1 MSLREATTTRLP
13 EEVSIYDRFT
23 NLYDLMFRVNG
34 YGRSVERYLREN
46 PLPLAPGAR
55 VLDAG
60 CGTGLLTL
68 AFLRAHRRPASVA
81 SIDLS
86 LRSLQTARRAAE
98 KQEGRAA
105 RRRVAFAQANALALP
120 FADETFDLVMT
131 SGVLEYL
138 PLREGLQEMARVLAP
153 GGLLFFVPVR
163 PSPLTLLL
171 EVMFRFKAHPPAE
184 VDAGT
189 RRFFRV
195 IEHYR
200 FPPYEPIGWT
210 STARHDAAY
219 VELPDG
225 RRLVLVTFTTD
236 FAKERDIIPTVAR
249 EVLSKL
255 SAVSSQPS
263 ANPGGGRELK

>member
-1 MSLREATTTRLP
+1 MSHREATTTRLP
-13 EEVSIYDRFT
+13 DDPVSIYDRFT

-46 PLPLAPGAR
+46 PLPLAAGAR

-68 AFLRAHRRPASVA
+68 AFLRAHRRPADIA

-86 LRSLQTARRAAE
+86 VRSLDTARRAAQ
-98 KQEGRAA
+98 KLRPAP
-105 RRRVAFAQANALALP
+105 RRPVTFAQADALRLP
-120 FADETFDLVMT
+120 FADETFDFVMT

-171 EVMFRFKAHPPAE
+171 EVMFSFKAHPPRE
-184 VDAGT
+184 VEENT

-195 IEHYR
+195 IEHHR
-200 FPPYEPIGWT
+200 FAPFEPIGWT
-210 STARHDAAY
+210 KS
-219 VELPDG
+219 
-225 RRLVLVTFTTD
+225 LVM
-236 FAKERDIIPTVAR
+236 AQK
-249 EVLSKL
+249 S
-255 SAVSSQPS
+255 
-263 ANPGGGRELK
+263 

>member
-1 MSLREATTTRLP
+1 MTQQEATTTRLP
-13 EEVSIYDRFT
+13 DEVSIYDRFT

-34 YGRSVERYLREN
+34 YGRSVEHYLREN
-46 PLPLAPGAR
+46 PLPLAAGAR

-68 AFLRAHRRPASVA
+68 AFLRAHRRPADIT

-86 LRSLQTARRAAE
+86 VRSLQTAR
-98 KQEGRAA
+98 KAA
-105 RRRVAFAQANALALP
+105 RKLKLAPRREATFAQANALTLP

-163 PSPLTLLL
+163 PAPVTLLL
-171 EVMFRFKAHPPAE
+171 EVMFRFKAHPPEE
-184 VDAGT
+184 VEENT

-195 IEHYR
+195 IEHHH
-200 FPPYEPIGWT
+200 FAPFEPIGWT
-210 STARHDAAY
+210 KS
-219 VELPDG
+219 
-225 RRLVLVTFTTD
+225 LVL
-236 FAKERDIIPTVAR
+236 AQKP
-249 EVLSKL
+249 
-255 SAVSSQPS
+255 
-263 ANPGGGRELK
+263 

>member
-1 MSLREATTTRLP
+1 MTHQEATTTGLP
-13 EEVSIYDRFT
+13 DEVSIYDRFT

-34 YGRSVERYLREN
+34 YGRSVEGYLRDN
-46 PLPLAPGAR
+46 PMPLAAGAR

-68 AFLRAHRRPASVA
+68 AFLRAHRRPAEIT

-86 LRSLQTARRAAE
+86 VRSLQTARRAAQ
-98 KQEGRAA
+98 KLRPAP
-105 RRRVAFAQANALALP
+105 RREVTFAQANALKLP

-171 EVMFRFKAHPPAE
+171 EVMFRFKAHPPDE
-184 VDAGT
+184 VDENT

-195 IEHYR
+195 IEHHR
-200 FPPYEPIGWT
+200 FAPFEPIGWT
-210 STARHDAAY
+210 KS
-219 VELPDG
+219 
-225 RRLVLVTFTTD
+225 LVI
-236 FAKERDIIPTVAR
+236 AQK
-249 EVLSKL
+249 S
-255 SAVSSQPS
+255 
-263 ANPGGGRELK
+263 

>member
-1 MSLREATTTRLP
+1 MSHQEATTTGLP
-13 EEVSIYDRFT
+13 DEVSIYDRFT

-34 YGRSVERYLREN
+34 YGRSVEGYLRDN
-46 PLPLAPGAR
+46 PLPLAAGAR

-68 AFLRAHRRPASVA
+68 AFLRAHRRRADIT

-86 LRSLQTARRAAE
+86 VRSLHTARRATQKLQPAP
-98 KQEGRAA
+98 
-105 RRRVAFAQANALALP
+105 RREVTFAQANALALP

-138 PLREGLQEMARVLAP
+138 PLQDGLQEMARVLAP

-163 PSPLTLLL
+163 PSLLTLLL

-184 VDAGT
+184 VDEHT

-195 IEHYR
+195 IEHHR
-200 FPPYEPIGWT
+200 FAPFEPIGWT
-210 STARHDAAY
+210 KS
-219 VELPDG
+219 
-225 RRLVLVTFTTD
+225 LVI
-236 FAKERDIIPTVAR
+236 AQKM
-249 EVLSKL
+249 
-255 SAVSSQPS
+255 
-263 ANPGGGRELK
+263 

>member
-1 MSLREATTTRLP
+1 MSHQEATTTGLP

-23 NLYDLMFRVNG
+23 NLYELTFRVNG
-34 YGRSVERYLREN
+34 YGRSVEGYLREN
-46 PLPLAPGAR
+46 PLPLAAGAR

-68 AFLRAHRRPASVA
+68 AFLRAHRRPADIT

-86 LRSLQTARRAAE
+86 VRSLQTARRAAE
-98 KQEGRAA
+98 KLKPAP
-105 RRRVAFAQANALALP
+105 RREVTFAQANALQLP

-138 PLREGLQEMARVLAP
+138 PLRDGLQEMARVLAP

-184 VDAGT
+184 VDEHT

-195 IEHYR
+195 IEHHR
-200 FPPYEPIGWT
+200 FAPFEPIGWT
-210 STARHDAAY
+210 KS
-219 VELPDG
+219 
-225 RRLVLVTFTTD
+225 LVL
-236 FAKERDIIPTVAR
+236 AQKM
-249 EVLSKL
+249 
-255 SAVSSQPS
+255 
-263 ANPGGGRELK
+263 

>member
-1 MSLREATTTRLP
+1 MSHQEATTTGLP
-13 EEVSIYDRFT
+13 DEVSIYDRFT

-34 YGRSVERYLREN
+34 YGRSVEGYLRDN
-46 PLPLAPGAR
+46 PLPLAAGAR

-68 AFLRAHRRPASVA
+68 AFLRAHRRPADIT

-86 LRSLQTARRAAE
+86 VRSLQTARRAAE
-98 KQEGRAA
+98 KLRPAP
-105 RRRVAFAQANALALP
+105 RREVTFAQANALQLP

-138 PLREGLQEMARVLAP
+138 PLRDGLREMARVLAP

-184 VDAGT
+184 VDEHT

-195 IEHYR
+195 IEHHR
-200 FPPYEPIGWT
+200 FAPFEPIGWT
-210 STARHDAAY
+210 KS
-219 VELPDG
+219 
-225 RRLVLVTFTTD
+225 LVI
-236 FAKERDIIPTVAR
+236 AQK
-249 EVLSKL
+249 
-255 SAVSSQPS
+255 Q
-263 ANPGGGRELK
+263 